1 MEQEK
6 RFSGLSGFI
15 TRVSVIVLVGLVLA
29 VGVSLVLGWRR
40 LDQIGTA
47 VLLVGTAA
55 VGIGILS
62 MIGNWGGARNFEQQF
77 AKTAWEQDAGER
89 MQQEV
94 KDTSQN
100 YGFVALLGASGLVLV
115 VIGFALEALGQ

>member
-6 RFSGLSGFI
+6 RLSGLSGFF
-15 TRVSVIVLVGLVLA
+15 TRVSGIVLVGLVLA
-29 VGVSLVLGWRR
+29 IGVSLILGWRS
-40 LDQIGTA
+40 LEQIGTA
-47 VLLVGTAA
+47 VLLVGTAT
-55 VGIGILS
+55 VVIGVLS
-62 MIGNWGGARNFEQQF
+62 MVGNWGGARNFEQQF

-89 MQQEV
+89 MHQEL

-115 VIGFALEALGQ
+115 VIGFTLEALA